1 MSRFRV
7 LSSTLIIFS
16 FIFFV
21 FIINSYFDKK
31 REQKYFYSL
40 MNKKIDFMYNTVV
53 KSSFEEQLFKRA
65 KAIIS
70 FENEKKI
77 EALLS
82 EDKSALIDI
91 FSKDYL
97 FLIDNLKGFK
107 SIELYNKDGNSL
119 ISFSKTSKIEHE
131 SIKKSIYNKGFF
143 HLEENQLVYS
153 YIKEIYQDLE
163 KVAYIKLSINP
174 VLLQNRI
181 SNLFDTRGY
190 VFIKNDPNK
199 ETLTMSNYT
208 FCNYCNFDN
217 KSLEENIM
225 KLDLQNK
232 DIEFDFQDKTYLI
245 INKTIFDQN
254 MKKIGEFIF
263 LSDISNYKKRFLLF
277 MINSIFLF
285 IISSLAIYIVLNG
298 YFKKIFKKLNRARF
312 LLDNTNDAV
321 YVIRLSDGV
330 VLDVNKKACET
341 LAYSRVE
348 FLNKKIMDF
357 KKPFDNGISLTWDE
371 EVQKLKKEKYLSIR
385 SLHVSKD
392 GIEIPVDANLSYVQ
406 NNNEEFMIAVAR
418 DISEQLAMENKIRK
432 KAYQLQRSQDVISK
446 SVLYT
451 TSDLEGRIISVSKAF
466 EKLTGYKENELVGK
480 NHSIFRTPD
489 MTKEFYEQMWRILD
503 NNEQFVGEIKNYAKN
518 KKVYWVKLTIDP
530 LFNKDGEKVGYSSYQ
545 ENITDKKELEYLSS
559 HDSLTGIKN
568 RGEFKKELRVKIKSN
583 KRYHQKFGL
592 IMIDID
598 YFKSINDT
606 YGHKVGDDVL
616 VSIASCVKNSLREDD
631 FFARWGGEE
640 FVIIAS
646 FAKIEDL
653 EGLVCKLQAA
663 IKELDLLPVPYLTAS
678 YGLTLF
684 TEEDDEESI
693 QKRADDALYKA
704 KRNGRNRYEIKL

>member
-1 MSRFRV
+1 MSHFRV
-7 LSSTLIIFS
+7 LSSTLIIFT

-40 MNKKIDFMYNTVV
+40 MNKKIDFMYDTVV
-53 KSSFEEQLFKRA
+53 KNSFEEQLFKRA
-65 KAIIS
+65 NAIIS

-82 EDKSALIDI
+82 EDKSILIDI

-97 FLIDNLKGFK
+97 FLIENFKGFK
-107 SIELYNKDGNSL
+107 SIDLYNKDGNSL
-119 ISFSKTSKIEHE
+119 ISFSKTSKIKHE
-131 SIKKSIYNKGFF
+131 SIKGNTFNKGFF
-143 HLEENQLVYS
+143 HVENKQLVYS
-153 YIKEIYQDLE
+153 YIKEIFQDLE

-190 VFIKNDPNK
+190 VFIKNNPNK

-208 FCNYCNFDN
+208 FCDYCNFDN
-217 KSLEENIM
+217 KSLEESII
-225 KLDLQNK
+225 KLDLQNT
-232 DIEFDFQDKTYLI
+232 DIEFNFQDKTYLI
-245 INKTIFDQN
+245 INKTIFNQH

-263 LSDISNYKKRFLLF
+263 LSDISSYKKRFLLF
-277 MINSIFLF
+277 MINSVFLF
-285 IISSLAIYIVLNG
+285 IISSLAIYIVLNA
-298 YFKKIFKKLNRARF
+298 YFKKIFKKLNSARF

-341 LAYSRVE
+341 LGYSREE
-348 FLNKKIMDF
+348 FLSKKILDF
-357 KKPFDNGISLTWDE
+357 RKTFNDEISLSWEE
-371 EVQKLKKEKYLSIR
+371 EVRKIKKEKYLSAR
-385 SLHVSKD
+385 SIHLSKD
-392 GIEIPVDANLSYVQ
+392 KKEIPIDANLSYVQ

-418 DISEQLAMENKIRK
+418 DISEQLRMQDKINK

-446 SVLYT
+446 TVLYT
-451 TSDLEGRIISVSKAF
+451 TSDLDGRVTSVSKAF
-466 EKLTGYKENELVGK
+466 EKLTGYKEDELIGK

-489 MTKEFYEQMWRILD
+489 MTKEFYEQMWRVL
-503 NNEQFVGEIKNYAKN
+503 NNDEQFVGEIKNYAKN

-530 LFNKDGEKVGYSSYQ
+530 LFNKEGEKIGYSSYQ

-559 HDSLTGIKN
+559 HDTLTGINN
-568 RGEFKKELRVKIKSN
+568 RGEFKKELRVRIKSN

-592 IMIDID
+592 IMIDLD
-598 YFKSINDT
+598 YFKSVNDT

-616 VSIASCVKNSLREDD
+616 ISVASSVKNNLRADD

-640 FVIIAS
+640 FVIIIN
-646 FAKIEDL
+646 FADINDL
-653 EGLVCKLQAA
+653 KGLVSKLQAS
-663 IKELDLLPVPYLTAS
+663 IKELDLLPVPYITAS

-684 TEEDDEESI
+684 KENDDEESI

-704 KRNGRNRYEIKL
+704 KKNGRNRYEINI

>member
-53 KSSFEEQLFKRA
+53 KNSFEEQLFKRA
-65 KAIIS
+65 NAIIS

-77 EALLS
+77 KALLS

-107 SIELYNKDGNSL
+107 SIEFYNKDGNSL

-330 VLDVNKKACET
+330 VLDVNKKACEA

-357 KKPFDNGISLTWDE
+357 KKPFDNEISLTWDE

-530 LFNKDGEKVGYSSYQ
+530 LFNKEGEKVGYSSYQ

-606 YGHKVGDDVL
+606 YGHKIGDDVL

-684 TEEDDEESI
+684 TEDDDEESI

>member
-1 MSRFRV
+1 
-7 LSSTLIIFS
+7 
-16 FIFFV
+16 
-21 FIINSYFDKK
+21 
-31 REQKYFYSL
+31 
-40 MNKKIDFMYNTVV
+40 MYNTVV
-53 KSSFEEQLFKRA
+53 KNSFEEQLFKRA
-65 KAIIS
+65 NAILS

-77 EALLS
+77 KALLS
-82 EDKSALIDI
+82 EDKSTLIDL

-107 SIELYNKDGNSL
+107 SIELYNKDGSSL
-119 ISFSKTSKIEHE
+119 ISFSKTSKIKHE
-131 SIKKSIYNKGFF
+131 SISKSIYNKGFF
-143 HLEENQLVYS
+143 QLEDKQLVYS

-163 KVAYIKLSINP
+163 RIAYIKLSINP

-190 VFIKNDPNK
+190 VFIKNDPKK

-217 KSLEENIM
+217 KSLEESIM
-225 KLDLQNK
+225 KLDLRNT

-245 INKTIFDQN
+245 INKTIFDQS

-341 LAYSRVE
+341 LAYSRIE
-348 FLNKKIMDF
+348 FLNKKILDF
-357 KKPFDNGISLTWDE
+357 KKPFNNGISLTWDE
-371 EVQKLKKEKYLSIR
+371 EVRKLKEEKYLSIR
-385 SLHVSKD
+385 SIYISKD
-392 GIEIPVDANLSYVQ
+392 GKEIPVDANLSYVQ
-406 NNNEEFMIAVAR
+406 SNNEEFMIAVAR
-418 DISEQLAMENKIRK
+418 DITEQLAMENKINK

-451 TSDLEGRIISVSKAF
+451 TSDLQGRVTSVSKAF
-466 EKLTGYKENELVGK
+466 EKLTGYKEDELIGK
-480 NHSIFRTPD
+480 NHSIFKTPD

-530 LFNKDGEKVGYSSYQ
+530 LFNKEGEKVGYSSYQ

-606 YGHKVGDDVL
+606 YGHKIGDDVL

-684 TEEDDEESI
+684 TEDDDEESI

>member
-53 KSSFEEQLFKRA
+53 KNSFEEQLFKRA
-65 KAIIS
+65 NAILS

-77 EALLS
+77 KALLS
-82 EDKSALIDI
+82 EDKSTLIDL

-107 SIELYNKDGNSL
+107 SIELYNKDGSSL
-119 ISFSKTSKIEHE
+119 ISFSKTSKIKHE
-131 SIKKSIYNKGFF
+131 SISKSIYNKGFF
-143 HLEENQLVYS
+143 QLEDKQLVYS

-163 KVAYIKLSINP
+163 RIAYIKLSINP

-190 VFIKNDPNK
+190 VFIKNDPKK

-217 KSLEENIM
+217 KSLEESIM
-225 KLDLQNK
+225 KLDLRNT

-245 INKTIFDQN
+245 INKTIFDQS

-341 LAYSRVE
+341 LAYSRIE
-348 FLNKKIMDF
+348 FLNKKILDF
-357 KKPFDNGISLTWDE
+357 KKPFNNGISLTWDE
-371 EVQKLKKEKYLSIR
+371 EVRKLKEEKYLSIR
-385 SLHVSKD
+385 SIYISKD
-392 GIEIPVDANLSYVQ
+392 GKEIPVDANLSYVQ
-406 NNNEEFMIAVAR
+406 SNNEEFMIAVAR
-418 DISEQLAMENKIRK
+418 DITEQLAMENKINK

-451 TSDLEGRIISVSKAF
+451 TSDLQGRVTSVSKAF
-466 EKLTGYKENELVGK
+466 EKLTGYKEDELIGK
-480 NHSIFRTPD
+480 NHSIFKTPD

-530 LFNKDGEKVGYSSYQ
+530 LFNKEGEKVGYSSYQ

-606 YGHKVGDDVL
+606 YGHKIGDDVL

-684 TEEDDEESI
+684 TEDDDEESI